1 MHPFASRKPSHTD
14 ALPGV
19 VAQPRGAPLD
29 VPAGPASRTCIRAR
43 AAVRRDRD
51 LSRLPAADRQAR
63 AGSTSW
69 WLVSGWVQVILPLTT
84 YFLPRILT
92 TYHLPLTTYHLPL
105 TTYHL
110 PLTTYHLPLTTYHLL
125 LTRAAHRVTH
135 LHARAA
141 AAARARATPLPAQGK
156 WVSREIP
163 RATWLARY
171 TIPAPPT
178 LQHRLTLTCLLA
190 YLLTAQGAVGHPHAA
205 AAVARLPHAQKPPR
219 RRARNRAAP
228 ASARDARSQ
237 EQRAR

>member
-110 PLTTYHLPLTTYHLL
+110 PLTTYHLPLTTYHLPLTTYFL
-125 LTRAAHRVTH
+125 LVQLIESPIFTH
-135 LHARAA
+135 VR
-141 AAARARATPLPAQGK
+141 
-156 WVSREIP
+156 
-163 RATWLARY
+163 
-171 TIPAPPT
+171 
-178 LQHRLTLTCLLA
+178 LQLLEPEQHPCLLKVSGSVER
-190 YLLTAQGAVGHPHAA
+190 YHELRG
-205 AAVARLPHAQKPPR
+205 
-219 RRARNRAAP
+219 
-228 ASARDARSQ
+228 
-237 EQRAR
+237 